1 MKNSRNLRLATMLT
15 TALAWSGINGFAGAE
30 ESATVPTDP
39 SFKAGTGQ
47 LNPGVTHQAPSQS
60 DEIISIP
67 TPEESRRALLEP
79 ISKQPSSGSAPSV
92 PRSETQT
99 FGGPNTKQESQN
111 AIGGTPGLTTG
122 GSAPNSSASKAGE
135 HAASTSTSFPLPA
148 AGELP
153 PSGPIGSFG
162 QTIPAKFSMRNDILD
177 RTPVTG
183 WPLPLSDQ
191 QRMQIFDAVMAE
203 SSQPVTGA
211 DALKPASE
219 LSSDQA
225 LNGMRP
231 LPESVRSID
240 GVERLYYLKAK
251 SKILLVEPATRT
263 VVGEIEP

>member
-162 QTIPAKFSMRNDILD
+162 QTIPAKFSKRNDILD
-177 RTPVTG
+177 RTPHGVAIAA
-183 WPLPLSDQ
+183 
-191 QRMQIFDAVMAE
+191 QRSAAH
-203 SSQPVTGA
+203 A
-211 DALKPASE
+211 DIRC
-219 LSSDQA
+219 
-225 LNGMRP
+225 G
-231 LPESVRSID
+231 D
-240 GVERLYYLKAK
+240 GRKFAAGYRCRCA
-251 SKILLVEPATRT
+251 
-263 VVGEIEP
+263 

>member
-39 SFKAGTGQ
+39 GFKAGTGQ

-79 ISKQPSSGSAPSV
+79 ISKQPSSGSTPSV

-122 GSAPNSSASKAGE
+122 GSAPNSSASKAGGQ
-135 HAASTSTSFPLPA
+135 AASTSTSFHC
-148 AGELP
+148 LP
-153 PSGPIGSFG
+153 PASRRRPDRSVRLARRSPPNSPSETTSSIARPSWGGHCRSAISS
-162 QTIPAKFSMRNDILD
+162 ACRYSMR
-177 RTPVTG
+177 
-183 WPLPLSDQ
+183 
-191 QRMQIFDAVMAE
+191 
-203 SSQPVTGA
+203 
-211 DALKPASE
+211 
-219 LSSDQA
+219 
-225 LNGMRP
+225 
-231 LPESVRSID
+231 
-240 GVERLYYLKAK
+240 
-251 SKILLVEPATRT
+251 
-263 VVGEIEP
+263 